1 MSLCPSPL
9 KSTLGGSAAGAVIEN
24 VASLWSVASVPALTL
39 LSISIL
45 PVVVVAVGTVH
56 RYDRAVAASLVRS
69 VRVTPS
75 L

>member
-1 MSLCPSPL
+1 MSLSPSPL
-9 KSTLGGSAAGAVIEN
+9 KSILRGSGAGAVIEN

-45 PVVVVAVGTVH
+45 PVVVVAVRH
-56 RYDRAVAASLVRS
+56 RPEVRPGGPGQLGEE
-69 VRVTPS
+69 RPVTPS